1 MHNNP
6 NRLHGR
12 AAAVTA
18 AASRPTRVAAALR
31 VSRSAAAMRL
41 EDIAAACGVA
51 IADLRQHLE
60 RLDSCGGCAALAA
73 AAAAENPAIQCA
85 ALARR
90 CCPPHTKRLTAPQS
104 GDAAGWA
111 HRFDDIEDRHVSG
124 PRRFIAGAAAAEFR
138 VSSFCEA
145 ASNPLSPAGLLARCA
160 ADPEWH
166 VRVETANNPSCDSQI
181 LAELAADTESIV
193 RIMAQTHPNWHPS
206 TIA

>member
-1 MHNNP
+1 M
-6 NRLHGR
+6 
-12 AAAVTA
+12 T
-18 AASRPTRVAAALR
+18 RPTRVAAALR

-51 IADLRQHLE
+51 IAGLRQHLE
-60 RLDSCGGCAALAA
+60 RLDSRGGCAETLTVVAA
-73 AAAAENPAIQCA
+73 SAGNPEIQYA
-85 ALARR
+85 ALAHR
-90 CCPPHTKRLTAPQS
+90 CCPPHTKRLTALQA
-104 GDAAGWA
+104 GGAAGWA
-111 HRFDDIEDRHVSG
+111 HGFDDIADRHVCG
-124 PRRFIAGAAAAEFR
+124 PRHFMAGAAAAALYG
-138 VSSFCEA
+138 SSFCEA